1 MQFEDAMKLKK
12 LWGDKPCNHPTLEKE
27 YEMGAATGDY
37 CCTQCGQSGW
47 GSDWNKKED
56 SSVIKNA

>member
-37 CCTQCGQSGW
+37 CCAQCGQSGW

-56 SSVIKNA
+56 